1 MWEASPTPM
10 ILIAT
15 IATIAALLLSLP
27 LAVLAIECWLSLLP
41 LRRQRLSSE
50 PSIPFRIAVVIPAHD
65 EADLIAA
72 AVERIKRLV
81 PDGTRVVVI
90 ADNCTDAT
98 AENALSAGAVV
109 WRRDD
114 PERRGKGYALNFAWE
129 HLADSPPD
137 VVVCIDA
144 DCVPGVECI
153 ATIARL
159 AYERRR
165 PVQAGYTM
173 YAPSGTS
180 GLAHVSALAVYV
192 KNVVRPRGLQW
203 LRLPCLL
210 TGSGM
215 AFPWEALS
223 VVRHPGAH
231 LVEDMRACTDFA
243 IAGFPPMPCMEVGV
257 TSPLPTKRSGFMSQ
271 RTRWEHGH
279 MRTILSEAPRLL
291 ARFLLTG
298 SLSLLA
304 IALELAVPPLSF
316 LVGVSTLGALLFAVV
331 GFATTNWWPLV
342 YLASASAAAALGIG
356 LVWIRSG
363 REILPGKM
371 IIAEIPRY
379 ISVKAPMY
387 FRFLSRPQTD
397 WVRTERAQPL
407 AASPDGIPS
416 PHSRSF
422 ASAETAKRSSTDK

>member
-1 MWEASPTPM
+1 M
-10 ILIAT
+10 LLDT
-15 IATIAALLLSLP
+15 IAITVAILLALP
-27 LAVLAIECWLSLLP
+27 LIVLGVECWLSLLP
-41 LRRQRLSSE
+41 LRRQRMRGE
-50 PSIPFRIAVVIPAHD
+50 PVMPIRLAVVIPAHD
-65 EADLIAA
+65 EADRIAN
-72 AVERIKRLV
+72 AVTRIKAQV
-81 PDGTRVVVI
+81 PDNAQVIVI
-90 ADNCTDAT
+90 ADNCSDAT
-98 AENALSAGAVV
+98 AANALAAGAMV
-109 WRRDD
+109 WQRDD
-114 PERRGKGYALNFAWE
+114 PERRGKGYALNFAWDR
-129 HLADSPPD
+129 LADSPPE

-144 DCVPGVECI
+144 DCDPGADCI
-153 ATIARL
+153 ATIAQL
-159 AYERRR
+159 AFERRR

-173 YAPSGTS
+173 YAPRGTS

-223 VVRHPGAH
+223 AVRHPDAH

-243 IAGFPPMPCMEVGV
+243 IAGFAPMPCMEVGV

-279 MRTILSEAPRLL
+279 MRTILTEVPRLL
-291 ARFLLTG
+291 ARFVVTG

-304 IALELAVPPLSF
+304 LALELVVPPLSL
-316 LVGVSTLGALLFAVV
+316 LVGLSIAGVLLFAGV
-331 GFATTNWWPLV
+331 GLASTNWLPLAILV
-342 YLASASAAAALGIG
+342 SAMAAAALGIC

-363 REILPGKM
+363 RAILPGKM

-387 FRFLSRPQTD
+387 LRFLSRPQTD

-407 AASPDGIPS
+407 TASPDGVPA
-416 PHSRSF
+416 PHTRTF
-422 ASAETAKRSSTDK
+422 ASADAGKRSPTDK

>member
-1 MWEASPTPM
+1 MLLDPIAIFVA
-10 ILIAT
+10 ILLA
-15 IATIAALLLSLP
+15 LP
-27 LAVLAIECWLSLLP
+27 LVVLGVECWLSLLP
-41 LRRQRLSSE
+41 LRRQRLRGE
-50 PSIPFRIAVVIPAHD
+50 PATPFRLAVVIPAHD
-65 EADLIAA
+65 EADHIAR
-72 AVERIKRLV
+72 AVTRIKDQV
-81 PDGTRVVVI
+81 PDGTQVIVV
-90 ADNCTDAT
+90 ADNCSDTT
-98 AENALSAGAVV
+98 AANALAAGAVV
-109 WRRDD
+109 WQRDD
-114 PERRGKGYALNFAWE
+114 PEHRGKGYALNFAWQ

-144 DCVPGVECI
+144 DCDPGVDCI
-153 ATIARL
+153 ATIAQL
-159 AYERRR
+159 AHERRR

-173 YAPSGTS
+173 FAPVGTS

-223 VVRHPGAH
+223 VVRHPDAH

-243 IAGFPPMPCMEVGV
+243 FAGFAPLPCMEVGV
-257 TSPLPTKRSGFMSQ
+257 TSPLPTKHSGFMSQ

-279 MRTILSEAPRLL
+279 MRTILTEVPRLL
-291 ARFLLTG
+291 TRFLFTG

-304 IALELAVPPLSF
+304 LALELAVPPLSL
-316 LVGVSTLGALLFAVV
+316 LVGISVVSALIFAGV

-342 YLASASAAAALGIG
+342 CLASAMVAAGLGIG

-371 IIAEIPRY
+371 IVAEIPRY

-397 WVRTERAQPL
+397 WVRTERGHPL
-407 AASPDGIPS
+407 AASPTGIS
-416 PHSRSF
+416 TPHSRNVGSVEKSER
-422 ASAETAKRSSTDK
+422 ASAED

>member
-1 MWEASPTPM
+1 MVKRVSLVASGC
-10 ILIAT
+10 
-15 IATIAALLLSLP
+15 ALGLLH
-27 LAVLAIECWLSLLP
+27 A
-41 LRRQRLSSE
+41 RLFGRE
-50 PSIPFRIAVVIPAHD
+50 LHQTLDRIAG
-65 EADLIAA
+65 
-72 AVERIKRLV
+72 AVERITELV
-81 PDGTRVVVI
+81 PDGTRVIVI

-98 AENALSAGAVV
+98 AANALAAGAVV
-109 WRRDD
+109 WQRDD
-114 PERRGKGYALNFAWE
+114 PDHRGKGYALNFAWA

-144 DCVPGVECI
+144 DCMPGADCI
-153 ATIARL
+153 ATIAQL

-173 YAPSGTS
+173 YAPAGAN
-180 GLAHVSALAVYV
+180 GLANVSALAVYV

-215 AFPWEALS
+215 AFPWEALA
-223 VVRHPGAH
+223 VVRHPDAH

-243 IAGFPPMPCMEVGV
+243 FAGFAPLPCMEVGV
-257 TSPLPTKRSGFMSQ
+257 TSPLPTRRSGFMSQ

-279 MRTILSEAPRLL
+279 MRTILTELPRLL
-291 ARFLLTG
+291 ARFLVTG

-304 IALELAVPPLSF
+304 LALELVVPPLSL
-316 LVGVSTLGALLFAVV
+316 LVGITITSALMFVAVGIV
-331 GFATTNWWPLV
+331 TTNWAPLV
-342 YLASASAAAALGIG
+342 CLASAMAAAALGIG
-356 LVWIRSG
+356 LVWAHSG

-371 IIAEIPRY
+371 IVAEIPRY

-397 WVRTERAQPL
+397 WVRTERGQPL
-407 AASPDGIPS
+407 AASPNGIS
-416 PHSRSF
+416 TPHSRSV
-422 ASAETAKRSSTDK
+422 ASVEKAESASTDE

>member
-1 MWEASPTPM
+1 MF
-10 ILIAT
+10 IDT
-15 IATIAALLLSLP
+15 IAITVAILLALP
-27 LAVLAIECWLSLLP
+27 LVVLGVECWLSLLP
-41 LRRQRLSSE
+41 LRRQRLSGKLGM
-50 PSIPFRIAVVIPAHD
+50 PFRLAVVIPAHD
-65 EADLIAA
+65 EADRIAN
-72 AVERIKRLV
+72 AVTRIKEQV
-81 PDGTRVVVI
+81 ADNTEVIVI
-90 ADNCTDAT
+90 ADNCSDAT
-98 AENALSAGAVV
+98 AANALAAGAVV
-109 WRRDD
+109 WQRDD

-129 HLADSPPD
+129 RLADSPPD
-137 VVVCIDA
+137 IVVCIDA
-144 DCVPGVECI
+144 DCEPGLECI

-173 YAPSGTS
+173 YAPSGAS

-223 VVRHPGAH
+223 VVRHPDAH

-243 IAGFPPMPCMEVGV
+243 IAGFAPMPCMEVGV
-257 TSPLPTKRSGFMSQ
+257 SSPLPTKRSGFMSQ

-279 MRTILSEAPRLL
+279 MRTILTEVPRLL
-291 ARFLLTG
+291 ARFVVTG

-304 IALELAVPPLSF
+304 LALELVVPPLSL
-316 LVGVSTLGALLFAVV
+316 LVGLSIAGVLLFAGV
-331 GFATTNWWPLV
+331 GLATTNWLPLAILV
-342 YLASASAAAALGIG
+342 SAMTAAALGIG
-356 LVWIRSG
+356 LVWIHSG
-363 REILPGKM
+363 RAILPGRM
-371 IIAEIPRY
+371 IVAEIPRY

-387 FRFLSRPQTD
+387 LRFLSRPQTD

-407 AASPDGIPS
+407 AASPDGVPA
-416 PHSRSF
+416 PHARTFAAADAGERS
-422 ASAETAKRSSTDK
+422 ATDK

>member
-1 MWEASPTPM
+1 
-10 ILIAT
+10 
-15 IATIAALLLSLP
+15 
-27 LAVLAIECWLSLLP
+27 
-41 LRRQRLSSE
+41 
-50 PSIPFRIAVVIPAHD
+50 VVIPAHD
-65 EADLIAA
+65 EADRIAN
-72 AVERIKRLV
+72 AVTHIKQQV
-81 PDGTRVVVI
+81 PDGTQVIVI
-90 ADNCTDAT
+90 ADNCSDST
-98 AENALSAGAVV
+98 AANAAAAGAVV
-109 WRRDD
+109 WQRDD
-114 PERRGKGYALNFAWE
+114 PERRGKGYALNFAWKQ
-129 HLADSPPD
+129 LADSPPD

-144 DCVPGVECI
+144 DCDPGVDCI
-153 ATIARL
+153 ATIAQL
-159 AYERRR
+159 AFERRR

-203 LRLPCLL
+203 LRVPCLL

-223 VVRHPGAH
+223 AVRHPDAH

-243 IAGFPPMPCMEVGV
+243 IAGFAPLPCMEVGV

-279 MRTILSEAPRLL
+279 MRTILTEVPRLL
-291 ARFLLTG
+291 GRFLVTG

-304 IALELAVPPLSF
+304 LALELAVPPLSL
-316 LVGVSTLGALLFAVV
+316 LVGISTLSALIFAGV
-331 GFATTNWWPLV
+331 GIATANWWPLV
-342 YLASASAAAALGIG
+342 CLASAMVAAALGIG

-363 REILPGKM
+363 RKILPGKM
-371 IIAEIPRY
+371 IVAEIPRY

-397 WVRTERAQPL
+397 WVRTERGQPL
-407 AASPDGIPS
+407 ATSPDGIPNPHARNLAS
-416 PHSRSF
+416 PQ
-422 ASAETAKRSSTDK
+422 TAKRSSTDI

>member
-1 MWEASPTPM
+1 M
-10 ILIAT
+10 ILIVT

-41 LRRQRLSSE
+41 LRRQRLSPK
-50 PSIPFRIAVVIPAHD
+50 PSSPFRMAVVIPAHD
-65 EADLIAA
+65 EADLIAG
-72 AVERIKRLV
+72 AVERIKQAV
-81 PDGTRVVVI
+81 PDGTQVVVV
-90 ADNCTDAT
+90 ADNCSDAT
-98 AENALSAGAVV
+98 AENALAAGAVV

-129 HLADSPPD
+129 RLADSPPD

-173 YAPSGTS
+173 HAPSGAS

-223 VVRHPGAH
+223 VVRHPDAH

-243 IAGFPPMPCMEVGV
+243 IAGFAPMPCMEVGV
-257 TSPLPTKRSGFMSQ
+257 SSPLPTKRSGFMSQ

-279 MRTILSEAPRLL
+279 MRTILTEVPRLL
-291 ARFLLTG
+291 ARFVVTG

-304 IALELAVPPLSF
+304 LALELVVPPLSL
-316 LVGVSTLGALLFAVV
+316 LVGMFILGVLLFAGV
-331 GFATTNWWPLV
+331 GFATTNWLPLTCLV
-342 YLASASAAAALGIG
+342 SAMAAAALGIG
-356 LVWIRSG
+356 LVWIRGG

-371 IIAEIPRY
+371 IVAEIPRY

-387 FRFLSRPQTD
+387 LRFLSRPQTD
-397 WVRTERAQPL
+397 WVRTERAHPL
-407 AASPDGIPS
+407 AVSPDGVPA
-416 PHSRSF
+416 PHARTF
-422 ASAETAKRSSTDK
+422 ASTESAKHSSISE

>member
-1 MWEASPTPM
+1 M
-10 ILIAT
+10 LIDT
-15 IATIAALLLSLP
+15 IAIIAAVLLALP
-27 LAVLAIECWLSLLP
+27 LVVLGIECWLSLLP
-41 LRRQRLSSE
+41 LRRQRMRDGLESTFSL
-50 PSIPFRIAVVIPAHD
+50 AVVIPAHD
-65 EADLIAA
+65 EGDRIADVVAG
-72 AVERIKRLV
+72 IKQQMAG
-81 PDGTRVVVI
+81 DTRVIVI

-98 AENALSAGAVV
+98 AVNAQSAGAVV
-109 WRRDD
+109 WQRDD
-114 PERRGKGYALNFAWE
+114 PERRGKGYALNFAWQ

-137 VVVCIDA
+137 IVVCIDA
-144 DCVPGVECI
+144 DCEPGVSCI
-153 ATIARL
+153 ATIAQL

-165 PVQAGYTM
+165 PVQAGYSM

-180 GLAHVSALAVYV
+180 GLAHVSALAVFV
-192 KNVVRPRGLQW
+192 KNVIRPRGLQW

-223 VVRHPGAH
+223 VVRHPDAH

-243 IAGFPPMPCMEVGV
+243 IAGFAPLPCMEVGV
-257 TSPLPTKRSGFMSQ
+257 SSPLPTKRSGFMSQ

-279 MRTILSEAPRLL
+279 MRTILTEVPRLL
-291 ARFLLTG
+291 ARFVVTG

-304 IALELAVPPLSF
+304 LALELLVPPLSL
-316 LVGVSTLGALLFAVV
+316 LVGVSIVGVFLLAGF
-331 GFATTNWWPLV
+331 GFATANWLPLIV
-342 YLASASAAAALGIG
+342 LTSAMAAAALGLG

-371 IIAEIPRY
+371 LVAEIPRY

-387 FRFLSRPQTD
+387 LRFLSRPQTD

-407 AASPDGIPS
+407 AASTDRILS
-416 PHSRSF
+416 PHARKL
-422 ASAETAKRSSTDK
+422 ASAETAKRSAMDK